1 MPEAGQIPTPV
12 NRDPDSNRD
21 PLLGTTLLK
30 RYEVIEQIGT
40 GRFSVVYK
48 ARQLL
53 MNRLVA
59 IKSLKRDLLDEKEVV
74 ARFKKEARALSRL
87 RHPNIVAV
95 FDCFESQNGRPYLV
109 MDYLDGMS
117 LEDMLEKDKLINTEM
132 AKPIFLQVCDALA
145 HAHKQGVLHRDLK
158 PGNMVLLAET
168 KGNELVQ
175 LVDFGLAQV
184 EEEVQKL
191 TQDGECCGSP
201 AYMSPEHCT
210 GEPVDGRSDLYS
222 FGVVMYEVLTGVVP
236 FKGRTSVET
245 MRLQVYED
253 APPMVSVR
261 PDLKIQEDVQKTVM
275 RCLEKDP
282 NKRYQT
288 ATQLKEDIQNWGKVA
303 RPARSLPKSLTSD
316 RNGESSVEN
325 ATPVPPV
332 VPAAPRMARAIS
344 QPIKPTA
351 DMPSGDKLKKWTD
364 IQQKRSALQV
374 PIVVSCF
381 ALVLV
386 LAVVATFK
394 LTSSHGTSS
403 AEPGANNTEATSSDS
418 ASRATPGSTDDLLE
432 ENPPTA
438 LTPPSQPTKP
448 SPVSS
453 TPSPSSSSLSSGTP
467 DKTATASSGST
478 SLPSSS
484 AHPGDNLGA
493 ATSSGFASH
502 IGSASTPSIGV
513 LGASSPSTSNVSAAN
528 APIVN
533 HPAPR
538 ATAPVSVK
546 PTATPT
552 PSPTKSVAPASSSFV
567 QNTSSQPAVA
577 PSVHPPASKP
587 VTAPTTKPV
596 KVTPTNNS
604 SSATA
609 VPTKPTSTGTE
620 QPAAESH
627 DAKSKAVNSAKQS
640 PNHSEHEQ
648 AHSKRPAH
656 KQHKHAAKSGGSEST
671 VAAPAAST
679 PAAPDTPPVPT
690 HRRAYQTY

>member
-253 APPMVSVR
+253 APPMISVR

-316 RNGESSVEN
+316 RSGEPSVEN

-332 VPAAPRMARAIS
+332 APAAPKMARAIS

-351 DMPSGDKLKKWTD
+351 DMPTGDKLKKWTD

-381 ALVLV
+381 ALVLI

-394 LTSSHGTSS
+394 LTSSHGTPN

-418 ASRATPGSTDDLLE
+418 SSRATPGSTDDLLE

-448 SPVSS
+448 SAVSS
-453 TPSPSSSSLSSGTP
+453 TPSPSSSSASSGAP
-467 DKTATASSGST
+467 DKTATAVSGSF
-478 SLPSSS
+478 SSPSSS
-484 AHPGDNLGA
+484 AHTGDSVGA
-493 ATSSGFASH
+493 ASSSGFASH
-502 IGSASTPSIGV
+502 IGSPSTPSAGISG
-513 LGASSPSTSNVSAAN
+513 SNSPSTSDSSAAH
-528 APIVN
+528 APIAKHPVPSV
-533 HPAPR
+533 PAP
-538 ATAPVSVK
+538 ASMK

-552 PSPTKSVAPASSSFV
+552 KPAPPASSSSV
-567 QNTSSQPAVA
+567 QDTSSQPAAA
-577 PSVHPPASKP
+577 PSLHPPANKP

-596 KVTPTNNS
+596 KVTPTNS
-604 SSATA
+604 SSHSATA
-609 VPTKPTSTGTE
+609 VPTKPVSTGTE
-620 QPAAESH
+620 QPAAENH
-627 DAKSKAVNSAKQS
+627 AAKSNAANSAKQA
-640 PNHSEHEQ
+640 PNHSEHDQ

-671 VAAPAAST
+671 VAAPAASA
-679 PAAPDTPPVPT
+679 PAAPDTPPAPT